1 MKLVNLIPV
10 QIINKMEQGGNN
22 GGQPVIHFADVQPQ
36 LLPAGADAEGDEE
49 IVAENMG
56 RYLQLTGPAM
66 NETVSSRQY
75 SETEAPAFTVG
86 IRGGPADPS
95 KMRGRRGTE
104 FKVEDMVAPADQALL
119 EWKNIEFF
127 VPVKK
132 PPR

>member
-1 MKLVNLIPV
+1 
-10 QIINKMEQGGNN
+10 MEQGGNN

-36 LLPAGADAEGDEE
+36 LLPAGADAEGG
-49 IVAENMG
+49 AEMG

-86 IRGGPADPS
+86 IRGGPADAS

>member
-1 MKLVNLIPV
+1 M
-10 QIINKMEQGGNN
+10 ME
-22 GGQPVIHFADVQPQ
+22 
-36 LLPAGADAEGDEE
+36 L
-49 IVAENMG
+49 
-56 RYLQLTGPAM
+56 
-66 NETVSSRQY
+66 
-75 SETEAPAFTVG
+75 
-86 IRGGPADPS
+86 